1 MSEWLNSAA
10 NVLKGLTL
18 RNVAIL
24 ALILA
29 CVVPVF
35 VIWKVFSD
43 PALLDRFLSSYR
55 VVRTEGGCT
64 IRVVAERGASEQW
77 SISTGWAAGG
87 NERWIVGVIL
97 DRGPPSEELIASHC
111 ATLQLI
117 VQALPSSA
125 PQ

>member
-1 MSEWLNSAA
+1 MSEWLTSTA

-29 CVVPVF
+29 LAIPVW
-35 VIWKVFSD
+35 VIWKALSD
-43 PALLDRFLSSYR
+43 PKLLDRFLSSYR

-64 IRVVAERGASEQW
+64 MRVVAERGGPEQW
-77 SISTGWAAGG
+77 SISTGFAAGG
-87 NERWIVGVIL
+87 NERWTVGVIL
-97 DRGPPSEELIASHC
+97 EREPSEEQIVSHC

-117 VQALPSSA
+117 VDTFPHSV
-125 PQ
+125 P

>member
-1 MSEWLNSAA
+1 MSEWLSGVAK
-10 NVLKGLTL
+10 VLHGLTL

-24 ALILA
+24 ALIVALA
-29 CVVPVF
+29 VPVF

-64 IRVVAERGASEQW
+64 IRVVAERGGPKQW
-77 SISTGWAAGG
+77 SISTGFAAGG
-87 NERWIVGVIL
+87 NERWTVGVIL
-97 DRGPPSEELIASHC
+97 EREPSEEQIVSHC
-111 ATLQLI
+111 ATLMLI
-117 VQALPSSA
+117 VDALPSSA